1 MKLTLSVILAYNKPV
16 TNKMECTF
24 DEQGGTIGRGL
35 INNWVLPDEEKYL
48 SRSHASIECVRQT
61 FYLLN
66 TSTNGIFINNDTTSL
81 EVNKRLK
88 LEDGMH
94 LIMGGYKME
103 VAIVTPIINKPPPVE
118 LFPEPPKPPEKP
130 SRDLCDPFCNNQSD
144 LDDFFKNTDPNIAE
158 STEEVQQPSNSDH
171 DLGYNI
177 DGDSENNSD
186 LANKLLRIAIQGT
199 MEVLQSRA
207 EIKQEMRMD
216 VTLIQRIQNNPI
228 KFSETTDE
236 ALQRLL
242 AEQPHSFMP
251 PEQALHEAFDD
262 IKAHQIAVITG
273 IQASLVHVLRRF
285 EPKKLMQRLEKEN
298 PISAVI
304 PVQRQAKLWA
314 KFEELYDVIV
324 DEVEEDFNRLFRQ
337 AFVKA
342 YDEQIEKLSK

>member
-1 MKLTLSVILAYNKPV
+1 
-16 TNKMECTF
+16 MECAF

-35 INNWVLPDEEKYL
+35 INNWVLPDEEKHL
-48 SRSHASIECVRQT
+48 SRSHATIECVRQT

-66 TSTNGIFINNDTTSL
+66 TSTNGIFLNNDITSL

-88 LEDGMH
+88 LEEGMH

-103 VAIVTPIINKPPPVE
+103 VSITLPIVKPS
-118 LFPEPPKPPEKP
+118 PKPPLEKP
-130 SRDLCDPFCNNQSD
+130 SNNPPPNNKIDLNINFDDVVNNIEQSVD
-144 LDDFFKNTDPNIAE
+144 KPTDALSPQ
-158 STEEVQQPSNSDH
+158 TSNP
-171 DLGYNI
+171 
-177 DGDSENNSD
+177 ENDSD

-207 EIKQEMRMD
+207 QIKQEMRMD

-228 KFSETTDE
+228 KFSDSADE

-242 AEQPHSFMP
+242 TEQPHSFMP
-251 PEQALHEAFDD
+251 PEQALREAFDD

-273 IQASLVHVLRRF
+273 IQASLIHVLRRF
-285 EPKKLMQRLEKEN
+285 EPKKLTQRLEKEN

-314 KFEELYDVIV
+314 KFEELYEVIE

-342 YDEQIEKLSK
+342 YDEQIEKLKK